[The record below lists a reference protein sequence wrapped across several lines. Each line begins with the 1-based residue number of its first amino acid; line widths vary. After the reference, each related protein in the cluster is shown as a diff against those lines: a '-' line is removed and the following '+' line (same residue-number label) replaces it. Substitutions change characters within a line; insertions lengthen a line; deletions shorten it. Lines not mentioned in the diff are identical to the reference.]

1 MGVILLFLIL
11 FVIFQAVYAWATPM
25 MDGLEALV
33 TTIGNVIANWL
44 PEGILKSL
52 IVDGIIAGV
61 GSVIVFVP
69 QIALLFLFLLI
80 LEDSGYLPRA
90 AFLLDNL
97 LSKVGLSGRS
107 LSHCYLALLAL
118 FQRLC
123 RLAPYLILENGWWRY
138 RFCLC

>member
-33 TTIGNVIANWL
+33 TTIGSVIANWL
-44 PEGILKSL
+44 PEGVLKSL

-107 LSHCYLALLAL
+107 FIPLLSGFACAVPALMN
-118 FQRLC
+118 C
-123 RLAPYLILENGWWRY
+123 
-138 RFCLC
+138 